1 MMPEDNLLLNLT
13 PSEVQIIRLALRL
26 QQDSHKRNDFKALE
40 AAVAN
45 LRDKITNA
53 MLEQHTLTLA
63 Q

>member
-1 MMPEDNLLLNLT
+1 MSDNLVLELS
-13 PSEVQIIRLALRL
+13 PSEVQIVRLALRL

-40 AAVAN
+40 SAVLN

-53 MLEQHTLTLA
+53 MLEQHTLTLT

>member
-13 PSEVQIIRLALRL
+13 PSEVQIVRLALRL

-40 AAVAN
+40 SAVAN
-45 LRDKITNA
+45 LRDKVTNA

>member
-1 MMPEDNLLLNLT
+1 MSDNLVLELS
-13 PSEVQIIRLALRL
+13 PSEVQIVRLALRL

-40 AAVAN
+40 SAVLN

-63 Q
+63 

>member
-1 MMPEDNLLLNLT
+1 MMSENLLLNLT
-13 PSEVQIIRLALRL
+13 PSEVQIVRLALRL

-40 AAVAN
+40 SAVVT

-63 Q
+63 

>member
-1 MMPEDNLLLNLT
+1 MPEDNLLLNLT
-13 PSEVQIIRLALRL
+13 PSEVQIVRLALRL

-40 AAVAN
+40 SAVAN
-45 LRDKITNA
+45 LRDKVTNA

>member
-1 MMPEDNLLLNLT
+1 MTPDNLLLNLT

-40 AAVAN
+40 SAVAN
-45 LRDKITNA
+45 LRDKVTNA

>member
-1 MMPEDNLLLNLT
+1 MTPAENLLLNLP
-13 PSEVQIIRLALRL
+13 PSEVQIIRSALRL

-40 AAVAN
+40 SAVMN

-63 Q
+63 

>member
-1 MMPEDNLLLNLT
+1 MTPDNLLLDLT
-13 PSEVQIIRLALRL
+13 PSEVQIVRLALRL

-40 AAVAN
+40 SAVVT

-63 Q
+63 

>member
-1 MMPEDNLLLNLT
+1 MMPAENLLLSLT
-13 PSEVQIIRLALRL
+13 PSEVQTIRLALRL

-40 AAVAN
+40 SAVMN

-63 Q
+63 